1 MFGHTDEDGLW
12 EMRLMRRA
20 TMQHA
25 LARTLKASTQL
36 YGVTS
41 AFHELLSL
49 HCCTICLDY
58 SGRERLILKLKQLIT
73 SAEKQAGGRL
83 CFPFL

>member
-1 MFGHTDEDGLW
+1 
-12 EMRLMRRA
+12 MRRA

-25 LARTLKASTQL
+25 WARMFKASTQL
-36 YGVTS
+36 YGVPL

-49 HCCTICLDY
+49 RCSTICLDY
-58 SGRERLILKLKQLIT
+58 SGRERIVLKLKQLIT